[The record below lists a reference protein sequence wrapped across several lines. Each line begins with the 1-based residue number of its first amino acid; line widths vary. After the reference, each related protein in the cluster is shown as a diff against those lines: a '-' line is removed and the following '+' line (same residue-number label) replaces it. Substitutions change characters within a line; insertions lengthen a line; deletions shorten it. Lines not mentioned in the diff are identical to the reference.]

1 MYLRGT
7 KLEVENP
14 LKDQSFQ
21 QKSIRLVWIRIPGN
35 RDEKKSEIRC
45 FLFYTLR
52 ADFINNKIISL
63 PG

>member
-21 QKSIRLVWIRIPGN
+21 QKSIRLV
-35 RDEKKSEIRC
+35 
-45 FLFYTLR
+45 
-52 ADFINNKIISL
+52 
-63 PG
+63 